1 MSNQIPLCYVVAV
14 AKGGVIGAHNTL
26 PWRLKSDLAFFKRV
40 TTGKPLLMG
49 RKTWESLPRKPLPGR
64 ETIVITRQ
72 ADYVAPGAH
81 LVADLEAGVKLAQEF
96 AARDGASEVAVIGGG
111 EIFTALLGQTARIYL
126 TEVDYEVEGDTFF
139 PPLDMSQWREVSR
152 EPHARGPE
160 DDADFVIRVLER
172 A

>member
-1 MSNQIPLCYVVAV
+1 MTNNIPLAHVVAV

-26 PWRLKSDLAFFKRV
+26 PWRLKSDLAFFKRI

-64 ETIVITRQ
+64 ENIVVTRQ
-72 ADYVAPGAH
+72 ADYQAPGAH
-81 LVADLEAGVKLAQEF
+81 LLSNLGDAVKLAREF
-96 AARDGASEVAVIGGG
+96 AARDGATEVAVIGGG
-111 EIFTALLGQTARIYL
+111 EIFTELLGQTTRIYL

-139 PPLDMSQWREVSR
+139 PPLDMNEWREVSR
-152 EPHARGPE
+152 EPHKRGPE
-160 DDADFVIRVLER
+160 DDADFVIRILER